1 MGPRPLGRIT
11 RQWWGTVH
19 FRIGGRG
26 QQRPNKGFDC
36 KTLGDFGKN
45 LEFLRWNKF
54 LRRQTIAQVLNYSAQ
69 NQYITTDC
77 QLTTD
82 VNCKNTDD
90 SFTTDAKPEKLN
102 SWDIYMVEKGEK
114 KLSDEQ
120 IKSLESFLAVKFT
133 KKRQKRLRI

>member
-1 MGPRPLGRIT
+1 MS
-11 RQWWGTVH
+11 
-19 FRIGGRG
+19 
-26 QQRPNKGFDC
+26 
-36 KTLGDFGKN
+36 
-45 LEFLRWNKF
+45 LRWNKF

-102 SWDIYMVEKGEK
+102 SWYELYNIGTFTWWKREK
-114 KLSDEQ
+114 KN
-120 IKSLESFLAVKFT
+120 
-133 KKRQKRLRI
+133 